1 MWKEILK
8 APVRTRNEVFFHDKP
23 KKYRSKFLDSGEEFE
38 ILDDVQSRITGSQ
51 FEGLRAW
58 ESEDKMARGTF
69 RREAISKKGP
79 LWHIDAF
86 SVNKKL
92 MNQGKG
98 EEYLREMV
106 NDLKEIEDLKIYG
119 QPVHRAVSFW
129 KRMKRKGIV
138 DFVLPPINMYKD
150 VSGGSILRPPSR
162 DLTRRS

>member
-8 APVRTRNEVFFHDKP
+8 APVRTRNEVFFHNRPRKH
-23 KKYRSKFLDSGEEFE
+23 KSRFLDSAEEFE
-38 ILDDVQSRITGSQ
+38 ILDDVGSRITDSK
-51 FEGLRAW
+51 FDNLKAW
-58 ESEDKMARGTF
+58 ESEDEMARGTF
-69 RREAISKKGP
+69 RRVSKSKKGP

-98 EEYLREMV
+98 EKYLREMV
-106 NDLKEIEDLKIYG
+106 NDMKKIEDLKIYG

-129 KRMKRKGIV
+129 KRMKSKGVV
-138 DFVLPPINMYKD
+138 DFVLPPINMYRD
-150 VSGGSILRPPSR
+150 LSGGSTLTPTR